1 MISPFKNFKIR
12 FSLNS
17 DLALTDK
24 YHSISVP
31 FSRNLLFELQNIR
44 TFEEMI
50 ETDLLIIGAG
60 PTGLFTVFEAG
71 LLKLKCHIIDA
82 LPQVGGQL
90 SELYP
95 KKPIFDIPGYPEVL
109 AGDLV
114 NNLMEQIKQFQP
126 GFTFN
131 EKADTIDKLEDG
143 TFIVTTNK
151 GTKHHAK
158 AIAIAGGLGSFDPR
172 KPLIE
177 NIEHYEDKG
186 VEYFVKD
193 PELFRDKR
201 VVIAGGGDSA
211 LDWSIFLADVASS
224 VTLIHR
230 RNEFRGALDSVEKAQ
245 EFKKLGLIN
254 LVTPAEVISLHGET
268 HLNAITIEIN
278 DQQQR
283 IETDYFI
290 PLFGL
295 TPKLGPIAN
304 WGLDIEKNAIK
315 VDNALDYQTN
325 IPGIYA
331 IGDVNTY
338 PGKLKLILCGFHEA
352 TLMCQSVY
360 QRLNPGKKFVLK
372 YTTVSGVDG
381 FDGTRKEA
389 EKAVVKSIE

>member
-1 MISPFKNFKIR
+1 MPFNVYFIMIT
-12 FSLNS
+12 
-17 DLALTDK
+17 TD
-24 YHSISVP
+24 I
-31 FSRNLLFELQNIR
+31 
-44 TFEEMI
+44 
-50 ETDLLIIGAG
+50 LIIGAG
-60 PTGLFTVFEAG
+60 PTGLFAVFEAG

-82 LPQVGGQL
+82 LPQPGGQL

-95 KKPIFDIPGYPEVL
+95 KKPIFDIPGFPSVL

-114 NNLMEQIKQFQP
+114 DNLMEQIKQFQP
-126 GFTFN
+126 GFTLN
-131 EKADTIDKLEDG
+131 EKAETIDKLEDG

-158 AIAIAGGLGSFDPR
+158 AVAIAGGLGSFDPR

-177 NIEHYEDKG
+177 GIDAYEENG

-193 PELFRDKR
+193 PEMFRDKKI
-201 VVIAGGGDSA
+201 VIAGGGDSA
-211 LDWSIFLADVASS
+211 LDWSIFLADVASE

-230 RNEFRGALDSVEKAQ
+230 RNEFRGALDSVEKVQ
-245 EFKKLGLIN
+245 ELKKLGKIN
-254 LVTPAEVISLHGET
+254 LITPAEVTGIIGDGKVESLEIDREGEKST
-268 HLNAITIEIN
+268 
-278 DQQQR
+278 

-295 TPKLGPIAN
+295 TPKLGAIAN
-304 WGLDIEKNAIK
+304 WGLEIEKNAIK
-315 VDNALDYQTN
+315 VNNALDYQTN
-325 IPGIYA
+325 IEGIYA

-360 QRLNPGKKFVLK
+360 NKLNPGKKYVLK

-381 FDGTRKEA
+381 FDGTRREA
-389 EKAVVKSIE
+389 EKQVVKAIE